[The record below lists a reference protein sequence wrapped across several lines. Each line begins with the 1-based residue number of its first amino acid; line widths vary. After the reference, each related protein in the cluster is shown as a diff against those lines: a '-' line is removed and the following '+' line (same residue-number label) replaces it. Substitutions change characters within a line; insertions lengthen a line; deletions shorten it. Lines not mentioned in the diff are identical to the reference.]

1 MHDRI
6 KNGANLLDDHVFQF
20 DFLNDDFN
28 TLPAPLQEIINNP
41 EKSKKLVVYIN
52 PPYAEATATDTIN
65 IRHKAGVSQNK
76 TYTNYSNILGRG
88 INEVFIQFLIR
99 IYKEIP
105 KCKIAQFST
114 LKILQGQNLSNFRDV
129 FNPKLEKLFLVQGN
143 TFDNVK
149 GQFPIGFFIWNG
161 EKNEKFEKI
170 QAQVYTVNKSKIEFN
185 GNKTIIVTEP
195 IKV

>member
-1 MHDRI
+1 MILIRCQH
-6 KNGANLLDDHVFQF
+6 HY
-20 DFLNDDFN
+20 
-28 TLPAPLQEIINNP
+28 
-41 EKSKKLVVYIN
+41 KSKKLVVYIN
-52 PPYAEATATDTIN
+52 PPYAEATATDTINNIN

-161 EKNEKFEKI
+161 EKNEKFI
-170 QAQVYTVNKSKIEFN
+170 L
-185 GNKTIIVTEP
+185 
-195 IKV
+195 